1 MTISVG
7 VLSFIIGSALVV
19 SIAAPLV
26 LLIMWIIE
34 LKKGQLW

>member
-7 VLSFIIGSALVV
+7 VLSFVIGTALTI
-19 SIAAPLV
+19 SIAAPLI
-26 LLIMWIIE
+26 LLILWIIE